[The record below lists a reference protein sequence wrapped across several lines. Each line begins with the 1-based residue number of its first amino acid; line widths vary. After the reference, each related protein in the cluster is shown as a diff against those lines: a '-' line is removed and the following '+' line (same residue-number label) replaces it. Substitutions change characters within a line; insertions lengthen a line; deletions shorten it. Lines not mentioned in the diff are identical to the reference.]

1 MPTVLEKLDAVE
13 VGDTLSA
20 VHWCESSRI
29 ELANGDIYSF
39 AERPYLIDPLRTTAR
54 LVCVRKG
61 RGLGLSETEILR
73 SIHGLGKGRYRQGV
87 QYVFPTETAMREFV
101 QSRFNVVIKKNP
113 ILRKMVQDTDTT
125 YYKRVGGGNLFMNGG
140 GLTTSIE
147 GLQFETMTF
156 RSKQTDMA
164 VIDELDMFDGANEV
178 VQSALTSMM
187 NSPTK
192 SVVCISNPSIPNYG
206 IDKLFQISNQNF
218 WYRECKSGELTCPD
232 KEFPDLIDKEGC
244 HCHKCGGLLP
254 YRGVWIPDYPE
265 RRDLYGTESKDWE
278 GYHISDL
285 QNPNTKPI
293 TILDAHKDKS
303 DANQE
308 KVHKFMLGLPFMPKT
323 NRLTL
328 MEVYDCCG
336 LESEREKSSEPTIM
350 GLDVGSSSGFHVVI
364 GVRTGKDSYEI
375 YFVDRVES
383 FEDATL
389 LGRRFNVK
397 NCVCDML
404 PEPTYARKFQKEA
417 GFRVWLN
424 LYNTTNPVDE
434 VAWNQDD
441 KVVKTFR
448 NYIFDTSH
456 RVISDN
462 RIKLPRRSRKIE
474 EFAKQVVVPVK
485 IQDQKKQGNVF
496 KYFSPSPNDHYRN
509 SLNYFL
515 TAAMH
520 SRITRPGGTRRKVS
534 NKAVHE
540 TVRI

>member
-1 MPTVLEKLDAVE
+1 MPAILEKLE
-13 VGDTLSA
+13 VSELSDEVSA
-20 VHWCESSRI
+20 VHWCESSHI

-39 AERPYLIDPLRTTAR
+39 SERPYLIDPLRTEAR
-54 LVCVRKG
+54 LVCARKA
-61 RGLGLSETEILR
+61 RGLGFSETEILR
-73 SIHGLGKGRYRQGV
+73 SIHGLGKRRFRQGV

-101 QSRFNVVIKKNP
+101 QSRFNVLIKKNA
-113 ILRKMVQDTDTT
+113 ILRRMVQDTDTT
-125 YYKRVGGGNLFMNGG
+125 YYKRVGDGNLFMNGG
-140 GLTTSIE
+140 GLTTNIE
-147 GLQFETMTF
+147 GLQSETMTF

-164 VIDELDMFDGANEV
+164 IIDELDMFDGANEV
-178 VQSALTSMM
+178 VSSALTSMM

-192 SVVCISNPSIPNYG
+192 SVTCISNPSIPNYG

-218 WYRECKSGELTCPD
+218 WYRECKCGKLTCPD
-232 KEFPDLIDKEGC
+232 KEFPNLIDKEGC

-265 RRDLYGTESKDWE
+265 RKDLYGTESKDWE

-293 TILDAHKDKS
+293 TILDAFRDKS

-308 KVHKFMLGLPFMPKT
+308 KVHKFMLGLPFMPRT

-336 LESEREKSSEPTIM
+336 YQPEYEQCLDPTIM
-350 GLDVGSSSGFHVVI
+350 GVDVGSSSGFHVLI
-364 GVRTGKDSYEI
+364 GVRTGKDDYQI
-375 YFVDRVES
+375 YRTDKLQS
-383 FEDATL
+383 FEDVTL
-389 LGRRFNVK
+389 IGQRFNVK

-404 PEPTYARKFQKEA
+404 PETTAARRFQKEA
-417 GFRVWLN
+417 KFRVWLN

-434 VAWNQDD
+434 VVWNHDD
-441 KVVKTFR
+441 RTVKTYR
-448 NYIFDTSH
+448 NYIFDESQ
-456 RVISDN
+456 RVVADK
-462 RIKLPRRSRKIE
+462 RVKFPRRSRKIE
-474 EFAKQVVVPVK
+474 EFAKQYIVPVK

-496 KYFSPSPNDHYRN
+496 KYFSPSPNDHFRN
-509 SLNYFL
+509 AMNYFL
-515 TAAMH
+515 VAAKH
-520 SRITRPGGTRRKVS
+520 SRITRPEGMRRKVS